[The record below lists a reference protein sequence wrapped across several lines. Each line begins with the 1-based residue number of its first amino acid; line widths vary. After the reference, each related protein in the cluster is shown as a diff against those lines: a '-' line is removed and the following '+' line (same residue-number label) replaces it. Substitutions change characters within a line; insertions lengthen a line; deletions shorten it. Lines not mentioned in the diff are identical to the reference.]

1 MFNKIISY
9 EESLTVELKHPHP
22 TERLPMYK
30 EADERGDCSLVMNCN
45 GSPSLEVLC
54 RIEGLGKEPRG
65 NRIGILIVPYER
77 ELSIYTAVEESN
89 GEIDGGLSVCEIG
102 DIHTPLDA
110 IIAKAKAEMSKCP
123 VCGKAIPISEQKMF
137 SFAGRCC
144 PDCLPKMKEKYEKP
158 GWYN

>member
-54 RIEGLGKEPRG
+54 RIEGMG
-65 NRIGILIVPYER
+65 NKRIGILIIPYER
-77 ELSIYTAVEESN
+77 EISVYAAIEDSN
-89 GEIDGGLSVCEIG
+89 DDLRGGVFICDIE

-110 IIAKAKAEMSKCP
+110 IIAKAKAEMNKCP
-123 VCGKAIPISEQKMF
+123 VCGKAIPISEQKSY

-144 PDCLPKMKEKYEKP
+144 DECLPAMKAKHEYP
-158 GWYN
+158 GWTK